1 MKENVLDVLMYLF
14 ENYLD
19 DDTDNQPD
27 RESLTVEL
35 EEAGFPGA
43 EINKAFDWLEAL
55 AANQSADPTT
65 SIRSH
70 GSIRVYT
77 DSEMARLDAECRG
90 FLLYLENMGVLD
102 PSQREIIVERIMAL
116 EAAEI
121 DIEQVKWIIL
131 MVLFNQPGQEL
142 AFARMEDLVFEESV
156 GLVH

>member
-19 DDTDNQPD
+19 NDTDNQPD
-27 RESLTVEL
+27 RESLTIEL

-43 EINKAFDWLEAL
+43 EIRKAFDWLEGL
-55 AANQSADPTT
+55 AADQSAG
-65 SIRSH
+65 SAASMRNH
-70 GSIRVYT
+70 GSIRIYT
-77 DSEMARLDAECRG
+77 DSEMVRLDAECRG

-102 PSQREIIVERIMAL
+102 PGQREIIVERIMAL